1 MIYGLQGER
10 MSTDPDRRTVITDL
24 TFAYR
29 GYTVNLYE
37 TQSGSTPACGI
48 VSIVRPD
55 GPHVRTKQHRIG
67 PSVPIGSPRFTAE
80 YAQRIVDRDLNPP
93 VAPAQLDLFDGV

>member
-1 MIYGLQGER
+1 
-10 MSTDPDRRTVITDL
+10 MSTDPDQQTMTNEL

-37 TQSGSTPACGI
+37 TQSGSTPTYGI

-55 GPHVRTKQHRIG
+55 GTHLRSKQHRIG
-67 PSVPIGSPRFTAE
+67 PGVPIGSQRFTVAF
-80 YAQRIVDRDLNPP
+80 AQHMVDLDLDPP
-93 VAPAQLDLFDGV
+93 VAPALLDLFDP

>member
-1 MIYGLQGER
+1 MP
-10 MSTDPDRRTVITDL
+10 TDPSLWTVITDL

-37 TQSGSTPACGI
+37 MQSESTPACGI

-55 GPHVRTKQHRIG
+55 GTHVRAKPHRIG
-67 PSVPIGSPRFTAE
+67 LGVPIGSRRFTAD
-80 YAQRIVDRDLNPP
+80 YAQRIIDRDRDPP
-93 VAPAQLDLFDGV
+93 VAPAQLGLFDI

>member
-1 MIYGLQGER
+1 MC
-10 MSTDPDRRTVITDL
+10 TDPDQRTMINNL

-37 TQSGSTPACGI
+37 TQSGCTPAWGI

-55 GPHVRTKQHRIG
+55 GTQVRTKQHRIG
-67 PSVPIGSPRFTAE
+67 PGVLIGSPRFTAE
-80 YAQRIVDRDLNPP
+80 SAQRIVDRDRDPP
-93 VAPAQLDLFDGV
+93 VAPAQLDLFDG

>member
-1 MIYGLQGER
+1 MR
-10 MSTDPDRRTVITDL
+10 TDPDQRTVINDL

-29 GYTVNLYE
+29 GYTVHLYE
-37 TQSGSTPACGI
+37 TQSGSTPVCGI

-55 GPHVRTKQHRIG
+55 GTHVRAKPHRIG
-67 PSVPIGSPRFTAE
+67 SDVPIGSWRFTAD
-80 YAQRIVDRDLNPP
+80 YAERIVDRDRDPP

>member
-1 MIYGLQGER
+1 
-10 MSTDPDRRTVITDL
+10 MSTDPSLRHEITDL

-37 TQSGSTPACGI
+37 MQSGSTSVCGI

-55 GPHVRTKQHRIG
+55 ATHVRATQHRIG
-67 PSVPIGSPRFTAE
+67 PGVPIGSPRFTTA
-80 YAQRIVDRDLNPP
+80 YAQRIVDRDRDPP
-93 VAPAQLDLFDGV
+93 VAPAQLDFFDGV

>member
-1 MIYGLQGER
+1 
-10 MSTDPDRRTVITDL
+10 MSTDPYQRTVINDL

-37 TQSGSTPACGI
+37 TQRGATPVCGI

-55 GPHVRTKQHRIG
+55 GTHVRAKPHRIG
-67 PSVPIGSPRFTAE
+67 PGVPVGSPRFTAA
-80 YAQRIVDRDLNPP
+80 YAQRMIDRDRDPP
-93 VAPAQLDLFDGV
+93 VAPAQLDLFDG